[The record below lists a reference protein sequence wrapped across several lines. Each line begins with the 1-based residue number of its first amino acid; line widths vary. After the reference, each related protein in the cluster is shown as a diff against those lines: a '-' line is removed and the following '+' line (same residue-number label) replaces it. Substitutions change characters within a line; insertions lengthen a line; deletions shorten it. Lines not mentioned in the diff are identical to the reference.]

1 MCIFPRQVSVCFGI
15 NTVLFN
21 NTYAHSC
28 VFPPTGVCLFW
39 DKHCPIQHYRCP
51 QLCISL
57 TGVCLFRDKHCPI
70 QHYRR
75 PQLCISLTGVCLF
88 RDKHCPIQHYR
99 RPQLCIS
106 LTGVCFGINTVLFNT
121 TDVHSCVFP
130 WQVPVC
136 FWTNS
141 TLPLLIWTCLI
152 EAHHQRGCAF
162 KGCWLP
168 LTRSSSLLMEW
179 TASFSLDRT
188 AVSLF
193 TPLLVGRF
201 AETSNKFLL
210 FGWNAPGLS
219 NNFGADHD
227 SNCLASLSWN
237 LFSLLKIDA
246 WKPW

>member
-1 MCIFPRQVSVCFGI
+1 MPTAVYFHQQVSVCFGI

-21 NTYAHSC
+21 TTDVHSC
-28 VFPPTGVCLFW
+28 VFPWQVF
-39 DKHCPIQHYRCP
+39 
-51 QLCISL
+51 
-57 TGVCLFRDKHCPI
+57 
-70 QHYRR
+70 
-75 PQLCISLTGVCLF
+75 
-88 RDKHCPIQHYR
+88 
-99 RPQLCIS
+99 
-106 LTGVCFGINTVLFNT
+106 VCFGINTVLFNT